1 MNAYKS
7 HLVTLQKVDYWA
19 PPLETD
25 SVELGRDRSL
35 LCTQGRES
43 TGRGKLESLVVLRKN
58 SLIGG
63 DFGRRRSG
71 AGVGGERVSNTGK
84 ESLPKRTLDA

>member
-1 MNAYKS
+1 MGKKY
-7 HLVTLQKVDYWA
+7 LQTTAVQSD
-19 PPLETD
+19 
-25 SVELGRDRSL
+25 

-71 AGVGGERVSNTGK
+71 AGVGGEPVSNTGRVPAQ
-84 ESLPKRTLDA
+84 ENT